1 MHVMVIIETPIFS
14 RLIVA
19 LMNDD
24 EYRVLQEDLIQRPGL
39 GSIIRGT
46 GGLRKLRW
54 KLEGRGKRGGVRV
67 IYYWQKDKD
76 QLYMLYG
83 YLKSEQQGLT
93 AEQKKLLKHI
103 VERW

>member
-1 MHVMVIIETPIFS
+1 MVIIETPIFS
-14 RLIVA
+14 RLVVA

-24 EYRVLQEDLIQRPGL
+24 DYRALQEALIQRPGL
-39 GSIIRGT
+39 GSIIQGT

-67 IYYWQKDKD
+67 IYYWHKDDD

-83 YLKSEQQGLT
+83 YPKNEQKDLT
-93 AEQKKLLKHI
+93 AEQKKLLKQI